1 MTRDGFSDVGGGAWA
16 QDRELRYESEGKKDM
31 LNDWPMVIGDD
42 WREEDAGVDAADQAA
57 GTMMMLRSG
66 GGRGRGAASIDTE
79 SEYKPDTW

>member
-1 MTRDGFSDVGGGAWA
+1 
-16 QDRELRYESEGKKDM
+16 M
-31 LNDWPMVIGDD
+31 LNDWPMVMGDD

-57 GTMMMLRSG
+57 GMMMMLRSG